1 MNFGAWVIGIF
12 LLLFGSIPV
21 SFAQYSTLRNRT
33 LLPGN
38 DTLQLDTL
46 SIYPNS
52 FQIMRNGQALPRD
65 SFQLD
70 YAAARIFLNTP
81 STDTL
86 FISYR
91 VLPYNFSQQY
101 KLRDTSIIYQGIK
114 DDREKFLIEATPLSV
129 DDVFGG
135 SAIQKSGSI
144 SRGVSF
150 GNNQDL
156 GINSTLNLEL
166 TGQIGPDLQLIASVS
181 DDNLPIQPDGNTN
194 KLQEFDQVYIK
205 VFNSKLSLVAG
216 DFWLNRPRGYFMNYK
231 KRAQG
236 LTIDRTWSKDS
247 SNILKTQLSG
257 ALSKGKFARQVIQGI
272 EGNQGPY
279 RLIGSENEP
288 FIIVLA
294 GTERVYIDGRLLERG
309 QAFDYTINY
318 NSAEVIFTSR
328 NQITKDSRI
337 VIEFQYSDQNYARS
351 LLQFSTSYATKK
363 MDVWFNAYSEQDA
376 KNQSLQQTLSSQ
388 QKQLLA
394 SIGDSL
400 NKAQTNSID
409 SVGFIENQLL
419 YKMVDS
425 LGMDSVMVYSI
436 SQDSAIYRVV
446 FTQVGQGN
454 GDYIFSHFNALG
466 RVYKWVAPVN
476 GQAQGN
482 YIPSRIII
490 TPKQKQMLT
499 AGIGYQLTKQLRLE
513 SEVVYSKQDVN
524 TFSSFDSR
532 DDHGFGNRTM
542 LRGQI
547 PLTRDSARWA
557 LEPVLEIEYFNA
569 SFSPIEQYRKVEF
582 DRDWNTRGKGF
593 KGYQLA
599 ANAGTNLIHRNYGNF
614 HLAGHHY
621 RIGEDYSGTRANST
635 GNWKQKGFEAKW
647 EASYLG
653 SETDRT
659 NAFVRHRSSFSKDF
673 KWIKIGY
680 IDDREDNRFR
690 PDLASKVLDPSSYS
704 FFDYQVYLSSGDSL
718 KNTFKVFYRER
729 FDRKSDST
737 ALKSTAFARTTGAEM
752 SLSTLPNHTLNF
764 IAGYRELKVLDTL
777 LLNQTPENSLLG
789 RIDYEAKL
797 FKGGLTWN
805 TFYEIG
811 SGLEL
816 KREFL
821 YIQVND
827 GQGIYTWIDYN
838 NDGVKDLNEFE
849 VSQFIDQASYIRVFT
864 PSNQYVKTY
873 SNEFN
878 QSVYWRPERIWSN
891 KKGMLGLLSRFSDQ
905 ARVRIS
911 RKTNLFNGLE
921 AYNPFYG
928 RINDTSLIS
937 TNTNLR
943 NTLFFNRTSSVF
955 GGEYV
960 YQLTSSKTLLATGFD
975 ARANAY
981 HEFSLRWNV
990 SKSFTV
996 EGKAQQGSKISEVDY
1011 TSGRNYKLNYFF
1023 VQPALIFQPGTDFR
1037 ISLDGRYVRKEND
1050 AFYGGEQ
1057 ASIIELGSTLKYNQA
1072 EKGSFQGGIKWLNI
1086 AYDGV
1091 TGSALGFEMLEA
1103 LKPGVNFTW
1112 NVGYQRSLSK
1122 NLQLNIQY
1130 NGRKSEGTKTI
1141 HSGGMEVRALF

>member
-1 MNFGAWVIGIF
+1 MKYAAWVIGLI
-12 LLLFGSIPV
+12 LLIIGSTP
-21 SFAQYSTLRNRT
+21 SLYAQHSNLRNRT
-33 LLPGN
+33 VLPGV
-38 DTLQLDTL
+38 DTLYLDSL

-52 FQIMRNGQALPRD
+52 FQIFWNGNPLPRD
-65 SFQLD
+65 SFHLD
-70 YAAARIFLNTP
+70 YSSANLFLNRTYN
-81 STDTL
+81 DTL
-86 FISYR
+86 YLSYR
-91 VLPYNFSQQY
+91 VLPYNFSRQY
-101 KLRDTSIIYQGIK
+101 QLRDSTVIYHGIES
-114 DDREKFLIEATPLSV
+114 DREKFLIGATPVTV
-129 DDVFGG
+129 DDLFGG

-156 GINSTLNLEL
+156 GINSSLNLEL

-205 VFNSKLSLVAG
+205 VFNSRISLVAG
-216 DFWLNRPRGYFMNYK
+216 DFWLNRPVGYFMNYR

-236 LTIDRTWSKDS
+236 LTIDRIWTSDS
-247 SNILKTQLSG
+247 SKVLKTQVSG

-318 NSAEVIFTSR
+318 NAAEVIFTAR

-351 LLQFSTSYATKK
+351 LLQFSTTYRTEK
-363 MDVWFNAYSEQDA
+363 MDAWLNAYSEQDA
-376 KNQSLQQTLSSQ
+376 KNQSLQQTLSAQ
-388 QKQLLA
+388 QKLLL
-394 SIGDSL
+394 SGIGDSL
-400 NKAQTNSID
+400 NQAQTNSID

-419 YKMVDS
+419 YKMIDS
-425 LGMDSVMVYSI
+425 LGMDSVMVYSV
-436 SQDSAIYRVV
+436 SPDSALYRVV
-446 FTQVGQGN
+446 FTQVGQGD
-454 GDYIFSHFNALG
+454 GDYIFSNFNALG
-466 RVYKWVAPVN
+466 RVYKWVAPIN
-476 GQAQGN
+476 GQSQGN
-482 YIPSRIII
+482 YIPSRIIV

-499 AGIGYQLTKQLRLE
+499 AGIGYQLTQRLRLE
-513 SEVVYSKQDVN
+513 TELVYSKQDVN
-524 TFSSFDSR
+524 TFSSINSG
-532 DDHGFGNRTM
+532 DDHGFGNRTL
-542 LRGQI
+542 LRGQV
-547 PLTRDSARWA
+547 PLSKDSAKWS
-557 LEPVLEIEYFNA
+557 LQPVLELEYFNA

-593 KGYQLA
+593 TGYQLA
-599 ANAGTNLIHRNYGNF
+599 ANVGTNWIHRTFGSIN
-614 HLAGHHY
+614 LAGQHY
-621 RIGEDYSGTRANST
+621 RIGEDYSGSRANST
-635 GNWKQKGFEAKW
+635 GNWKQRGFEAKW

-653 SETDRT
+653 SETDRSNSFT
-659 NAFVRHRSSFSKDF
+659 RHRSSFSKDF
-673 KWIKIGY
+673 KWIKVGY

-690 PDLASKVLDPSSYS
+690 SSLNAQTLDPTSYS
-704 FFDYQVYLSSGDSL
+704 FFDYQVYISSGDSI

-729 FDRKSDST
+729 YDRKSDT
-737 ALKSTAFARTTGAEM
+737 TELKSTAFARTTGAEM
-752 SLSTLPNHTLNF
+752 SLTTLPNHTLN
-764 IAGYRELKVLDTL
+764 IITGYRELQVLDTVL
-777 LLNQTPENSLLG
+777 LIQTPENSLLG
-789 RIDYEAKL
+789 RLDYEAKL

-838 NDGVKDLNEFE
+838 NDGIKDLNEFE
-849 VSQFIDQASYIRVFT
+849 VAQFIDQASYIRVFT
-864 PSNQYVKTY
+864 PSNEYVKTY

-878 QSVYWRPERIWSN
+878 QSVYWRPERIWGN
-891 KKGMLGLLSRFSDQ
+891 RKGALGIISRFSNQ
-905 ARVRIS
+905 ARIRIA
-911 RKTNLFNGLE
+911 RKTNVFDGWE
-921 AYNPFYG
+921 AYNPFSG
-928 RINDTSLIS
+928 RIRDTNLIS

-975 ARANAY
+975 ARSTNY
-981 HEFSLRWNV
+981 HEISLRWNI
-990 SKSFTV
+990 SKSFTI
-996 EGKAQQGSKISEVDY
+996 EGKAQQGTKVSEVDY
-1011 TSGRNYKLNYFF
+1011 TSGRNYDLAYYFL
-1023 VQPALIFQPGTDFR
+1023 QPTLIFQPGTDFR
-1037 ISLDGRYVRKEND
+1037 ISVEGRYAEKEN
-1050 AFYGGEQ
+1050 AVLYGGEK
-1057 ASIIELGSTLKYNQA
+1057 ASIMEIGSTLKYNQM
-1072 EKGSFQGGIKWLNI
+1072 EKGSFQGGVKWLNI
-1086 AYDGV
+1086 TYNGV
-1091 TGSALGFEMLEA
+1091 SGSALGFEMLEG
-1103 LKPGVNFTW
+1103 LKPGVNMTW

-1130 NGRKSEGTKTI
+1130 NGRKSEGTKMI